1 VHDVN
6 DILRLCAHL
15 VIVALQFV
23 ALSLMSHML
32 PPSEMYYW
40 QSQDDALALLEACA
54 QAVKDAGGKASAIYT
69 CLSQH
74 VDALKLPRSIAA
86 DLAQMVV
93 STLVH
98 PPAPSNNTAL
108 LASAALSLG
117 NPSDAVFAFL
127 ENVSFMIPEVGGHS
141 SLDARHG

>member
-1 VHDVN
+1 
-6 DILRLCAHL
+6 LYAYLA
-15 VIVALQFV
+15 VAAPQFV

-74 VDALKLPRSIAA
+74 VDGLKLPRSIAA

-98 PPAPSNNTAL
+98 PPAPAPTNNTAL

-141 SLDARHG
+141 SLYARHG